1 MTGAETGPEF
11 PPGAWAVS
19 ARIDRGADTIQVGTG
34 RDGSSEGSERRLLRI
49 DGQAVRGQANLAAVL
64 NLVWLTPQMDRLF
77 QDGAS
82 PRRRFLDRLVF
93 GFDPEHAARLAAYE
107 QALRE
112 RARILRHGPMDASW
126 IAALED
132 TMARE
137 GVAVA
142 AIRRDVTARLDQAAA
157 DGIGPFPVPR
167 LAIVGA
173 AEAWLAEMPAL
184 AAEDRL
190 RAGLAQSRRLDTET
204 GGAAVGPHRSDFAV
218 RHAAKNMPAERC
230 STGEQKAL
238 LLAILL
244 SHARLQAALTGTAPV
259 LLLDEVAAHLD
270 QPRRAAL
277 YEELL
282 ALGGQ
287 AWLTGTDRA
296 LFAELDGRAQ
306 FFNVAEAMITAAD
319 DRP

>member
-1 MTGAETGPEF
+1 
-11 PPGAWAVS
+11 
-19 ARIDRGADTIQVGTG
+19 
-34 RDGSSEGSERRLLRI
+34 
-49 DGQAVRGQANLAAVL
+49 
-64 NLVWLTPQMDRLF
+64 
-77 QDGAS
+77 
-82 PRRRFLDRLVF
+82 
-93 GFDPEHAARLAAYE
+93 
-107 QALRE
+107 
-112 RARILRHGPMDASW
+112 
-126 IAALED
+126 
-132 TMARE
+132 MARE

-142 AIRRDVTARLDQAAA
+142 AIRRDVTVRLDQAAS
-157 DGIGPFPVPR
+157 DGVGSFPVPR
-167 LAIVGA
+167 LAIVGT

-190 RAGLAQSRRLDTET
+190 RAGFAQSRRLDAET

-244 SHARLQAALTGTAPV
+244 SHARLQAALKGTAPV
-259 LLLDEVAAHLD
+259 MLLDEVAAHLD
-270 QPRRAAL
+270 RPRRAAL

-296 LFAELDGRAQ
+296 LFAELGGRAQ
-306 FFNVAEAMITAAD
+306 FFNVADAMITAAAD
-319 DRP
+319 A